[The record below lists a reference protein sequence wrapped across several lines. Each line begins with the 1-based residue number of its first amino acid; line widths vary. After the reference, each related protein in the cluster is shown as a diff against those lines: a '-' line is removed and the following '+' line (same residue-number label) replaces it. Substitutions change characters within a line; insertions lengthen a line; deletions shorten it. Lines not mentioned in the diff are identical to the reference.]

1 VGVWVDPDRWVRDKT
16 AEFVN
21 TYDSHSLPPEID
33 VTVPSVARVY
43 DYGLGGKDNFE
54 VDRIVAE
61 QLKAQFPGAS
71 VLAAHN
77 RGFLRRGV
85 RFLAEEAG
93 IRQFIDVG
101 SGLPTVEN
109 VHQIAHAVDPEARV
123 VYVDI
128 DPIVLAHGRALL
140 ADNDTTTVIQAD
152 AADPESILNAP
163 ETQQLIDFTQPWALV
178 MAGILH
184 HLSDEQDPVGVTRFW
199 RDHMVPGS
207 YLLASNFLS
216 DGEPEA
222 AELERGLLNAMGSG
236 YFRSWEQN
244 RAYFEGFELVEPGL
258 VYVND
263 WHPDEETGPD
273 GHWHTFMCGAVGRRP

>member
-1 VGVWVDPDRWVRDKT
+1 MREGPLPSAALDP
-16 AEFVN
+16 
-21 TYDSHSLPPEID
+21 
-33 VTVPSVARVY
+33 TVPTIARVY
-43 DYGLGGKDNFE
+43 DASLGGKDNFE

-71 VLAAHN
+71 ALAIHN
-77 RGFLRRGV
+77 RRFLQRGV
-85 RFLAEEAG
+85 HFLAEEAG

-101 SGLPTVEN
+101 SGLPTAEN
-109 VHQIAHAVDPEARV
+109 VHQIAHAVDPTSRV

-128 DPIVLAHGRALL
+128 DPIVLVHGRALL
-140 ADNDTTTVIQAD
+140 ADNKTTTVIHAD
-152 AADPESILNAP
+152 AADPESILDAP
-163 ETQQLIDFTQPWALV
+163 ETQRLIDFTQPWALV

-199 RDHMVPGS
+199 RDRMVPGS
-207 YLLASNFLS
+207 YLLACNFLS

-222 AELERGLLNAMGSG
+222 QELEQGLLSTIGSG

-263 WHPDEETGPD
+263 WRPEEDTETG
-273 GHWHTFMCGAVGRRP
+273 GRWHTFMCGAVGRKP